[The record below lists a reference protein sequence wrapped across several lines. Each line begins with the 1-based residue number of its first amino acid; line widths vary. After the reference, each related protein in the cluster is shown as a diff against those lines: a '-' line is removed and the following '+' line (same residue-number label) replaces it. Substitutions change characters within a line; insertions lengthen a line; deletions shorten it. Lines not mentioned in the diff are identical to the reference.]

1 MNPKNIA
8 RFGWPQAT
16 SNLCKY
22 KIYLIDIVP
31 NMKAIIVIL
40 ALWGWFPLAMAQW
53 INRIGGKD
61 DE

>member
-8 RFGWPQAT
+8 RFGWQQTT

-31 NMKAIIVIL
+31 HMKAIIVIL
-40 ALWGWFPLAMAQW
+40 ALWGWLPLVLAQW